1 VTAPVPAVAPG
12 VGRKPKAR
20 GPRGR
25 LTFDRVSFMVVFLGL
40 PLALFLVF
48 VISPFVQAL
57 YYAMTDWSGFSP
69 NFNFIGFSNYTKLA
83 QDDIFRRSVLN
94 SVLLAIVVPFATIV
108 IALLFASLV
117 TVAGGASGGIR
128 GLRGSSF
135 YRVVSFFPYTVP
147 AIVIGIIWAQVYDP
161 QAGLLNGILTAVGL
175 EKFKSFAWLGEVA
188 TAMPASMFVMVWA
201 FVGFYT
207 VLFVAAIKGVPAEIY
222 EAARLD
228 GAGRL
233 RTIWSVTLPLIR
245 DNVQTAWIYLGIA
258 ALDAFVWM
266 QALNP
271 FGGPNNSTLVM
282 PQELFN
288 TAFAKGQFGYATAM
302 GVVLALITL
311 LFAACVFLVNR
322 LTGGRD
328 EGGRL

>member
-1 VTAPVPAVAPG
+1 
-12 VGRKPKAR
+12 
-20 GPRGR
+20 
-25 LTFDRVSFMVVFLGL
+25 MVVFLGV
-40 PLALFLVF
+40 PVVLFIVF

-57 YYAMTDWSGFSP
+57 YFGMTDWSGFTP
-69 NFNFIGFSNYTKLA
+69 TMNFIGFANYHKLLS
-83 QDDIFRRSVLN
+83 DDAFRRAVVN
-94 SVLLAIVVPFATIV
+94 NILLAIVVPFVTI
-108 IALLFASLV
+108 ALSLLFASLV
-117 TVAGGASGGIR
+117 TVAGSASGNVR
-128 GLRGSSF
+128 GLRGAGF

-161 QAGLLNGILTAVGL
+161 SAGMLNGLLTGVGL
-175 EKFKSFAWLGEVA
+175 KQFASFAWLGTVA
-188 TAMPASMFVMVWA
+188 TAMPATMFVIIWS

-233 RTIWSVTLPLIR
+233 RTIWSVTIPLIR
-245 DNVQTAWIYLGIA
+245 DNVQTAYIYLGIA
-258 ALDAFVWM
+258 ALDAFVYM

-288 TAFAKGQFGYATAM
+288 TAFTKGQFGYATAM
-302 GVVLALITL
+302 GVVMAVVTL
-311 LFAACVFLVNR
+311 LFAAIVFGVNR
-322 LTGGRD
+322 VTGGRD
-328 EGGRL
+328 AGGRV

>member
-1 VTAPVPAVAPG
+1 
-12 VGRKPKAR
+12 
-20 GPRGR
+20 
-25 LTFDRVSFMVVFLGL
+25 
-40 PLALFLVF
+40 
-48 VISPFVQAL
+48 
-57 YYAMTDWSGFSP
+57 
-69 NFNFIGFSNYTKLA
+69 
-83 QDDIFRRSVLN
+83 
-94 SVLLAIVVPFATIV
+94 
-108 IALLFASLV
+108 
-117 TVAGGASGGIR
+117 
-128 GLRGSSF
+128 
-135 YRVVSFFPYTVP
+135 VP

-161 QAGLLNGILTAVGL
+161 QAGLLNGILTGIGL
-175 EKFKSFAWLGEVA
+175 EKFQSFAWLGEVA

-228 GAGRL
+228 GAGRI

>member
-1 VTAPVPAVAPG
+1 MTTPAVAAPG
-12 VGRKPKAR
+12 PGRKPKTR

-25 LTFDRVSFMVVFLGL
+25 MTFDRISFMVVFLGV

-48 VISPFVQAL
+48 VISPFLQAL
-57 YYAMTDWSGFSP
+57 YYGMTDWTGFSP
-69 NFNFIGFSNYTKLA
+69 NFNFVGFDNYAKLA
-83 QDDIFRRSVLN
+83 QDDVFRRSVFN
-94 SVLLAIVVPFATIV
+94 SVLLAIVVPFVTIV
-108 IALLFASLV
+108 VSLLFASLV
-117 TVAGGASGGIR
+117 TVAGGASGGVR

-161 QAGLLNGILTAVGL
+161 QAGLLNGILTGIGL
-175 EKFKSFAWLGEVA
+175 EKFQSFAWLGEVA

-201 FVGFYT
+201 LIGFYT

-228 GAGRL
+228 GAGRI

-288 TAFAKGQFGYATAM
+288 TAFGKGQFGYATAM
-302 GVVLALITL
+302 GVVLAIVTL
-311 LFAACVFLVNR
+311 LFAGAVFLGFR
-322 LTGGRD
+322 LAGGRD
-328 EGGRL
+328 SGGRL

>member
-1 VTAPVPAVAPG
+1 MTPP
-12 VGRKPKAR
+12 
-20 GPRGR
+20 
-25 LTFDRVSFMVVFLGL
+25 D
-40 PLALFLVF
+40 LVERYVRF
-48 VISPFVQAL
+48 
-57 YYAMTDWSGFSP
+57 
-69 NFNFIGFSNYTKLA
+69 KE
-83 QDDIFRRSVLN
+83 
-94 SVLLAIVVPFATIV
+94 LLDEWKQN
-108 IALLFASLV
+108 
-117 TVAGGASGGIR
+117 ASGTRTVTEYSVRLPIDDAAR
-128 GLRGSSF
+128 LHALTEL
-135 YRVVSFFPYTVP
+135 FPGRTTEQL
-147 AIVIGIIWAQVYDP
+147 ITD
-161 QAGLLNGILTAVGL
+161 LLGAALH
-175 EKFKSFAWLGEVA
+175 EVA